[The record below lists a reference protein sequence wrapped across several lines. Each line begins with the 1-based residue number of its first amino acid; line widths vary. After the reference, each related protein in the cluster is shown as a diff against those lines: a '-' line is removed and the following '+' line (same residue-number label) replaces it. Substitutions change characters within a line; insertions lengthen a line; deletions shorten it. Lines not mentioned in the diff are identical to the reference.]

1 MKIKLF
7 LEFVKETEKSRY
19 LDLTYGDILKLFLDS
34 NLITSLSKLEEFES
48 YLDSTISPGKSFR
61 GSFAKVDRDSKRVIQ
76 AQVPIYDKIETL
88 DQYRNMYENWF
99 DSNVRPL
106 IP

>member
-19 LDLTYGDILKLFLDS
+19 LDLTYGDILKELLKYDI
-34 NLITSLSKLEEFES
+34 ITSLDKLEEFES
-48 YLDSTISPGKSFR
+48 YLDSKINPGKSFR
-61 GSFAKVDRDSKRVIQ
+61 GSFAKVDRDSNRIIQ
-76 AQVPIYDKIETL
+76 AQVPIYDKIETI

>member
-19 LDLTYGDILKLFLDS
+19 LDLTYSDILKFFLDS

-48 YLDSTISPGKSFR
+48 YLDNTISPGKSFR
-61 GSFAKVDRDSKRVIQ
+61 GSFMKVDRDSKRVIQ
-76 AQVPIYDKIETL
+76 AQVPIYDKIENI

-99 DSNVRPL
+99 DSNVRPI